1 MKKRFSILRN
11 ERNANLFIIG
21 VFLFVAIFLT
31 WPLYINDRMIL
42 GVDAFFHIHRV
53 YETAMQIK
61 HGDLSYFMSIFGFG
75 QTGRIVNMA
84 YGPVFAYLAGA
95 LLLIVGNWFKWQFVT
110 NVVIAFASLTISYFS
125 LKATSVSKL
134 WSVVGAIL
142 IYTLMPALSWWHDQ
156 AFMGVGVILLPI
168 AVSLGMRMLQ
178 SEVPSIKPIATGIL
192 VAIGIQIHMLSTLFV
207 VLILAFYAVPAL
219 IKTTKKGLFL
229 RNGVLSIII
238 ALIGSANVWWPLLS
252 VSAHNHLLRP
262 FIEGNAG
269 SDITSL
275 AVTVDG
281 SRNMSVV
288 LAIVFVFS
296 LAMLLRKA
304 MYKTGPDFVT
314 AWTLVAGVGL
324 MLISFQILPW
334 QTILSNPHNP
344 ISLFQ
349 FPMRFAMPATVL
361 LIFGMAQVVQR
372 ITLANGDFVR
382 FVGIGVSLLMV
393 FNVYGYAAQTARNA
407 KDKDLFVTQP
417 YATPAFVTPDLT
429 LDKLANDE
437 HATDL
442 SLLVAD
448 ATQNYPDYLPISKQS
463 QQNLSAN
470 DWFHGNGYEVKY
482 LDDYVTSRDLHN
494 LTKQVD
500 GQKLILEW
508 RGDKPSSVV
517 LPVAKYAESKIVV
530 NGKALA
536 DKARVTKLGAP
547 IVQQQSGNNRAVIT
561 FKAPNSVIIAYV
573 VTVIFWIGLLTYLLV
588 IKVRKTK
595 TL

>member
-1 MKKRFSILRN
+1 M
-11 ERNANLFIIG
+11 
-21 VFLFVAIFLT
+21 
-31 WPLYINDRMIL
+31 
-42 GVDAFFHIHRV
+42 
-53 YETAMQIK
+53 
-61 HGDLSYFMSIFGFG
+61 
-75 QTGRIVNMA
+75 
-84 YGPVFAYLAGA
+84 
-95 LLLIVGNWFKWQFVT
+95 
-110 NVVIAFASLTISYFS
+110 
-125 LKATSVSKL
+125 
-134 WSVVGAIL
+134 
-142 IYTLMPALSWWHDQ
+142 
-156 AFMGVGVILLPI
+156 
-168 AVSLGMRMLQ
+168 
-178 SEVPSIKPIATGIL
+178 
-192 VAIGIQIHMLSTLFV
+192 
-207 VLILAFYAVPAL
+207 
-219 IKTTKKGLFL
+219 
-229 RNGVLSIII
+229 LSIII

-288 LAIVFVFS
+288 LAIIFVSS
-296 LAMLLRKA
+296 LALLLRKV

-314 AWTLVAGVGL
+314 TWTLVAGVGL
-324 MLISFQILPW
+324 MLMSFQILPW

-361 LIFGMAQVVQR
+361 LIFGIARVTQR
-372 ITLANGDFVR
+372 ITLVNVDLVR
-382 FVGIGVSLLMV
+382 FVGVVVSLFMV

-437 HATDL
+437 HTSDL

-470 DWFHGNGYEVKY
+470 DWFHGNGYEVQY
-482 LDDYVTSRDLHN
+482 LDTYVTNQALHN

-508 RGDKPSSVV
+508 RGDKSSAVI
-517 LPVAKYAESKIVV
+517 LPVVKYAESQIVV
-530 NGKALA
+530 NGKTLA

-547 IVQQQSGNNRAVIT
+547 IIQQQSGNNRAVIT
-561 FKAPNSVIIAYV
+561 FKAPKSVIVAYV

-595 TL
+595 AL